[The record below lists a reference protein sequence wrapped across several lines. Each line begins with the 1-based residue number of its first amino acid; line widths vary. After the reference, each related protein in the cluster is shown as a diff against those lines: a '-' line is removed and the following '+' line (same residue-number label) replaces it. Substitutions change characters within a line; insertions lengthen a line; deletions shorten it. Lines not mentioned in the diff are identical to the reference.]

1 MGREDVTVFV
11 MALAGMIST
20 LVLLATV
27 WTPAVFMVLIPIKAE
42 GQKIIR
48 GNSRSV
54 TLNSK
59 Y

>member
-27 WTPAVFMVLIPIKAE
+27 WTPAVFMVLIPEKVFHYFE
-42 GQKIIR
+42 
-48 GNSRSV
+48 
-54 TLNSK
+54 
-59 Y
+59 